1 MDTVN
6 MRGDARFPLTL
17 QLVPN
22 KCGKD
27 GCNPVFQTRGDMKPE
42 DHHEQF
48 KRVEAAQKFQD
59 EYGMLMPVQQF
70 HQDVHNVEKV
80 AEHATDVRVSCSK
93 CGKATGWDRRG
104 IEEFEK
110 VAEGNYKR
118 RILQPDGN
126 IQATVD
132 RWNEMVK

>member
-1 MDTVN
+1 MD
-6 MRGDARFPLTL
+6 L
-17 QLVPN
+17 N

-27 GCNPVFQTRGDMKPE
+27 GCNPVFQTRGEMKPE
-42 DHHEQF
+42 DYHELY
-48 KRVEAAQKFQD
+48 RRIDAAQAFMD
-59 EYGMLMPVQQF
+59 EFGIGLPIRQF
-70 HQDVHNVEKV
+70 HDDAYNTEKV
-80 AEHATDVRVSCSK
+80 AEHATDVRVSCAK

-110 VAEGNYKR
+110 VADGNYKR

-132 RWNEMVK
+132 RWNAMVK